1 MMKPS
6 KEKEMGKVKRAR
18 GSTGIIFQLFG
29 TFLRIGP
36 STFGGGYAMIPT
48 IEREVLEKRHWIDEQ
63 EMANLVSL
71 SGSAPGGIG
80 VNAAA
85 FVGYRKAGIG
95 GAVAAVL
102 GITLPTFLI
111 VIVLSFLYLLFHDNV
126 KVEAALKGIHG
137 AVLSLILMAAYRMF
151 KQAVFDAAT
160 TFLTILAVILLLAV
174 SISPLFMIAFG
185 ILAGIC
191 LVKGQERLGIK
202 VRMEREYKQAA
213 DADSNY
219 SEYYI

>member
-1 MMKPS
+1 MRRYQ
-6 KEKEMGKVKRAR
+6 V
-18 GSTGIIFQLFG
+18 ILQLFG

-48 IEREVLEKRHWIDEQ
+48 IEREVMERRNWIDEQ
-63 EMANLVSL
+63 EMSNLISL

-85 FVGYRKAGIG
+85 FVGYRKAGLT

-111 VIVLSFLYLLFHDNV
+111 AIVLSFLYLFFQDNI
-126 KVEAALKGIHG
+126 KVQAALKGIHG
-137 AVLSLILMAAYRMF
+137 AVLALILMAAYRMS
-151 KQAVFDAAT
+151 KQAVLDIAT
-160 TFLTILAVILLLAV
+160 ACLTLLPVLILFSI
-174 SISPLFMIAFG
+174 SISPLYIIGFG
-185 ILAGIC
+185 ILAGI
-191 LVKGQERLGIK
+191 LLIKGKKYLGMK
-202 VRMEREYKQAA
+202 VCTERENKLAP
-213 DADSNY
+213 DDPDSDY